1 MTQEEENAARNRA
14 CIVTE
19 GRAQPFCSLCKLDI
33 VDTPKAIKAHLK
45 SKPHKEKFRAKYPD
59 AAGNVEPPTGA
70 KARDERAGDSDD
82 GDRKKKRKR
91 DKEDRKK
98 KRSDSG
104 GEDDEPRETKRR
116 KDGDRGQDEGGMT
129 KVPKK
134 KRVAIAQVPA
144 GCLAVHVQNIPSS
157 ASQKSQGVLRKLF
170 PKATKVVYG
179 APGKARVCFL
189 ETADIPEA
197 LAVDGTLLDGS
208 ALEVTAERAEQVA
221 EEAQKAAAG
230 HEVFLK
236 WLPPEAEEGQLAE
249 TFKCCGEILGDVRLK
264 RNPQDGSCMGI
275 GWITFLS
282 ADAAKK
288 AVRTHDRL
296 QVPGHLIIYMLYIPY
311 ISYTSYIY
319 IYIYIWPC
327 NM

>member
-1 MTQEEENAARNRA
+1 M
-14 CIVTE
+14 
-19 GRAQPFCSLCKLDI
+19 
-33 VDTPKAIKAHLK
+33 
-45 SKPHKEKFRAKYPD
+45 
-59 AAGNVEPPTGA
+59 
-70 KARDERAGDSDD
+70 
-82 GDRKKKRKR
+82 
-91 DKEDRKK
+91 
-98 KRSDSG
+98 
-104 GEDDEPRETKRR
+104 
-116 KDGDRGQDEGGMT
+116 
-129 KVPKK
+129 
-134 KRVAIAQVPA
+134 PA

-249 TFKCCGEILGDVRLK
+249 TFKCQLCFTNEVNQIGGNDCVSSP
-264 RNPQDGSCMGI
+264 NSC
-275 GWITFLS
+275 
-282 ADAAKK
+282 
-288 AVRTHDRL
+288 V
-296 QVPGHLIIYMLYIPY
+296 
-311 ISYTSYIY
+311 
-319 IYIYIWPC
+319 
-327 NM
+327 